1 MPRGCGVCK
10 TTNALKIVQTL
21 VLPPDSRSDDIILQ
35 VIKCAQCGFKGLAV
49 YEESRRGA
57 LDSESW
63 SHTAYRVASQDLK
76 SVVAAIRACPAPRDP
91 KCQCDTHHQ
100 LGSRDRS
107 GRWNGLQKITVEDSF
122 QIL

>member
-1 MPRGCGVCK
+1 MPRDCGVCK
-10 TTNALKIVQTL
+10 TTNAIKIVQTL

-35 VIKCAQCGFKGLAV
+35 VVKCTQCGFKGLAV

-63 SHTAYRVASQDLK
+63 SHTAYRVAGQDLK
-76 SVVAAIRACPAPRDP
+76 TVAAAIRACPSPRDP
-91 KCQCDTHHQ
+91 RCHCDTHHQ

-107 GRWNGLQKITVEDSF
+107 GRWNGLKKITIEDSF

>member
-1 MPRGCGVCK
+1 MPRGCGRCK
-10 TTNALKIVQTL
+10 THNALKIVQTL

-35 VIKCAQCGFKGLAV
+35 VVKCGQCGFKGLAV

-76 SVVAAIRACPAPRDP
+76 SVAAAIRACPSPRDP
-91 KCQCDTHHQ
+91 RCQCDTHQQ
-100 LGSRDRS
+100 LGSRDRG

>member
-1 MPRGCGVCK
+1 MPQGCGVCK
-10 TTNALKIVQTL
+10 ATNAIKVLQTL

-35 VIKCAQCGFKGLAV
+35 VVKCARCGFKGLAV

-63 SHTAYRVASQDLK
+63 SHTAYRVASKELK
-76 SVVAAIRACPAPRDP
+76 TIAAAIRACPSPRDP
-91 KCQCDTHHQ
+91 KCLCNTHRQ
-100 LGSRDRS
+100 LGRRDRG
-107 GRWNGLQKITVEDSF
+107 GRWNGLENIAIEDSF